1 MLYWSEV
8 GGGGGGGG
16 DKIARQGSDMSLAR
30 ETKAICFRNIFV
42 FSFFF
47 FFFFITQN
55 FTIPH
60 FALAVNWTTRRSC
73 CPCLVLVLLWSEFC
87 LNRLNWTFPFWKF
100 RSLTTISKLAKIYPL
115 FWIQW
120 FWNTLR
126 SFLFQEVMTAFVNS
140 SFRLTRYSMLECPL
154 LNLKKDNI
162 SSPAE

>member
-8 GGGGGGGG
+8 GGGGGVGEIKLH
-16 DKIARQGSDMSLAR
+16 DRAQTCHWRAKL
-30 ETKAICFRNIFV
+30 KLFCFRNIFV
-42 FSFFF
+42 FSFPFF
-47 FFFFITQN
+47 HNTE
-55 FTIPH
+55 
-60 FALAVNWTTRRSC
+60 LYDTTFRSC
-73 CPCLVLVLLWSEFC
+73 CKMNNSKKLLSMFGISFLWSEFC
-87 LNRLNWTFPFWKF
+87 LNRLNWTFPFRKF

-154 LNLKKDNI
+154 PNLKKDNI